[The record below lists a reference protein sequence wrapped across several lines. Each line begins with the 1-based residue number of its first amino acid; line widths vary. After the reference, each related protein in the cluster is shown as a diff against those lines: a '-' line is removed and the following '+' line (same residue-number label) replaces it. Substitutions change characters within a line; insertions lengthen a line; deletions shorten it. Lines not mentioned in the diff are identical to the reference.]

1 MPARMKPLLKTFPL
15 PKTDAL
21 YGNDNPDDPTTIT
34 IKQAD
39 QGTASLRA
47 AELNDF
53 DIERTIQNEG
63 SSAVARKRISFS
75 VIRKIEVCNTVVG
88 CNLQTEGGNPFF
100 RFGLNNSGPI
110 SQEEFWKRW
119 CSLDPIVADEIYAC
133 VIEMNPLWGTEDNP
147 ND

>member
-1 MPARMKPLLKTFPL
+1 MPARIKPLLKTFPL

-21 YGNDNPDDPTTIT
+21 YGNDNPDDPTTVT

-53 DIERTIQNEG
+53 DIERTIQDEG
-63 SSAVARKRISFS
+63 SSAVAKKRISFS

-88 CNLQTEGGNPFF
+88 CNLQDADGNPFF
-100 RFGLNNSGPI
+100 KFLPNESGPV
-110 SQEEFWKRW
+110 SQEAFWKRW
-119 CSLDPIVADEIYAC
+119 NSLDPVVAEEIYGH
-133 VIEMNPLWGTEDNP
+133 ILEMNATWDP
-147 ND
+147 NAPKE